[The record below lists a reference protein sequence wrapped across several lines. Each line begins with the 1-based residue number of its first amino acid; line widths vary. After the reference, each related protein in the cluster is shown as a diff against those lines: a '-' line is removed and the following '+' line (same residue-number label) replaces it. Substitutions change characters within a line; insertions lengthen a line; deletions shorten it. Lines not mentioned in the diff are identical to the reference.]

1 MPIRLTMLLLILAI
15 AAASAQE
22 PGIED
27 QEPLDIR
34 RYTVEVIIFRYEQDV
49 GTGSEIFVPDE
60 PVVDEAL
67 GMMPED
73 LSGETL
79 PLDEMPPAV
88 SEPVEAADLALEAM
102 MPQRE
107 LELLTEDE
115 FSMDEIH
122 GRFERLEVYEPVM
135 HFGWTQ
141 STWPEQPQ
149 EPLELSTFGTPP
161 EGLEGDL
168 TLYLSR
174 YLHLVVNLQ
183 LDGPGQETDDIDMD
197 RSTLSYGDYRTLNQ
211 FDDPRRPG
219 PVHYRIDENRIFR
232 SGELRYFDH
241 PKFGV
246 LAKVTR
252 VEEDPEELEEP
263 KELDEL
269 AETELLGYPAE

>member
-1 MPIRLTMLLLILAI
+1 MPIHLTMLLLMLAI

-27 QEPLDIR
+27 QEPLEIR

-49 GTGSEIFVPDE
+49 GIGSEIFVPDE
-60 PVVDEAL
+60 PVVDEEL
-67 GMMPED
+67 LEGMMPEG
-73 LSGETL
+73 LSDETL
-79 PLDEMPPAV
+79 PLEEMPPAV
-88 SEPVEAADLALEAM
+88 SEPAEAADPALEAM

-107 LELLTEDE
+107 LELLAEDE

-141 STWPEQPQ
+141 STWSEQPQ

-183 LDGPGQETDDIDMD
+183 LDGPGQDADDVDMNS
-197 RSTLSYGDYRTLNQ
+197 STLSYGDYRALNQ

-219 PVHYRIDENRIFR
+219 PVYYRIDEDRIFR

-252 VEEDPEELEEP
+252 EEEDPEELD
-263 KELDEL
+263 ELDEF